1 MAQNLGTLYY
11 QATLEGDKKTAQV
24 IPNGS
29 KTEVLYD
36 GQKYATPLAWL
47 TEAFSNSG
55 KYIIRNPESMFPVKP
70 VDTPRATRYIP
81 PKDRHSFGQYV

>member
-11 QATLEGDKKTAQV
+11 QANLGEDKKTAQV

-29 KTEVLYD
+29 KTEVLY
-36 GQKYATPLAWL
+36 GKVTYTTPLAWL
-47 TEAFSNSG
+47 AEAFSNSG
-55 KYIIRNPESMFPVKP
+55 KYIIHNPTVSTFKS
-70 VDTPRATRYIP
+70 VDTPRAKRYIP